1 MKSENSEENL
11 NFAERKLVR
20 VKEREKDRDME
31 RDRGRYSTVTVCRR
45 RQTSWKGSYLE
56 LRGQQK
62 SSSRIYDNKEKIDLM
77 C

>member
-20 VKEREKDRDME
+20 VKEREKDRGME

-45 RQTSWKGSYLE
+45 RQTS
-56 LRGQQK
+56 
-62 SSSRIYDNKEKIDLM
+62 
-77 C
+77 